1 MQHNNNI
8 NSSQL
13 LSLLRANPKCDA
25 TQISPTSLA
34 YIGDV
39 VYELFIRSRY
49 IWPPRR
55 TTDLQNLVV
64 GNVRA
69 ESQSKLYR
77 KLIESFPLSSNEQ
90 TILSRGR
97 NAGSSSGGKRSK
109 GPKRLYSTNNN
120 TSSSTTVDG
129 IGGPS
134 AYQEATALEALIGYV
149 YLTNENRCAE
159 LLDYLGQN
167 LED

>member
-1 MQHNNNI
+1 MSFVQYHTPPSHIPTSRRYVQNKFKTSYQNPYGTKRYVGHEDDKQQHHHDESIMQHNNNI

-64 GNVRA
+64 GNVRG
-69 ESQSKLYR
+69 EYYLVYR
-77 KLIESFPLSSNEQ
+77 FQ
-90 TILSRGR
+90 FFT
-97 NAGSSSGGKRSK
+97 
-109 GPKRLYSTNNN
+109 
-120 TSSSTTVDG
+120 
-129 IGGPS
+129 
-134 AYQEATALEALIGYV
+134 
-149 YLTNENRCAE
+149 
-159 LLDYLGQN
+159 
-167 LED
+167 